1 MAQSVLIRKRGT
13 IKAKLAHF
21 EKFLNSVQPQ
31 DLARQT
37 IFICKNGCTN
47 SKPFLTASMKFS
59 QKLNV
64 NQIIQKHAMQKRE
77 DFETK
82 FYLQLSR
89 AKCLLES
96 QSNLSNNIPHNNDD
110 TKSQQSESDTQSI
123 SEQSVYTQG
132 QATHVIQS
140 QNDGFK
146 LPDVDLP
153 KFNGEYESW
162 MEFRETFESMIHM
175 IHSYTTYVSFTYLRA
190 SLAGDATV

>member
-1 MAQSVLIRKRGT
+1 MQERCTKFETLFDSFDEIQSEIECESDNPE
-13 IKAKLAHF
+13 ACYA
-21 EKFLNSVQPQ
+21 E
-31 DLARQT
+31 
-37 IFICKNGCTN
+37 
-47 SKPFLTASMKFS
+47 
-59 QKLNV
+59 
-64 NQIIQKHAMQKRE
+64 RE

-96 QSNLSNNIPHNNDD
+96 QSNLSNNIPHNNDDHNDD

-162 MEFRETFESMIHM
+162 MEFREPS
-175 IHSYTTYVSFTYLRA
+175 SP
-190 SLAGDATV
+190 